1 MLVEP
6 LAIPDVKRLV
16 PHVHR
21 DARGQFSETYSQR
34 ALDAAG
40 LSLVFVQDN
49 HSVSNAQGVVRGL
62 HFQTHPHAQG
72 KLVRVTR
79 GAVFDVAVD
88 IRQGSPTYYLI
99 RSEIATGGR
108 SPINRSAMAWGK
120 RTDVHADWFVIDFQ
134 RSARWSRRHARLS
147 RDAGACAGAKARARR
162 TMRRKCREGPA
173 GRLQKGRRDRA
184 RQPAIAAGYPE

>member
-88 IRQGSPTYYLI
+88 IRQGSPTY
-99 RSEIATGGR
+99 GR
-108 SPINRSAMAWGK
+108 HVSAVLSAENWHELYIPVGFAHGFCTLEP
-120 RTDVHADWFVIDFQ
+120 RTEVLYKVTDYYAPECDCGL
-134 RSARWSRRHARLS
+134 RWDDPELDISWPVRAKEAILSDRDRRHPKLAEL
-147 RDAGACAGAKARARR
+147 
-162 TMRRKCREGPA
+162 GPLFTFVQA
-173 GRLQKGRRDRA
+173 
-184 RQPAIAAGYPE
+184 